1 MRYISIDIETTGLN
15 PETCQIIEFAAV
27 ADDLRIK
34 APLDSLPRFQTYVH
48 HPVYTGEPYALGMH
62 QKIFQKL
69 AEPSENDKVTTP
81 ELLFK
86 KFFDW
91 LLTVDGPTS
100 HRRCRYKANPV
111 CDGNVFSMQ
120 IKINVAGK
128 NFASFDKRFL
138 DKLPNNLVK
147 FNHRV
152 IDPCMLYFNPD
163 KDDVLPS
170 TEECMRRA
178 GLDGVV
184 AHTALE
190 DALVVCSLLR
200 AKFKS

>member
-1 MRYISIDIETTGLN
+1 MRYVSIDIETTGLN

-27 ADDLRIK
+27 ADDLRVQS
-34 APLDSLPRFQTYVH
+34 PLQSLPTFQTYVH

-69 AEPSENDKVTTP
+69 ARGNQEDRFTTP
-81 ELLFK
+81 DLLFR

-91 LLTVDGPTS
+91 LKGIGYTPEVS
-100 HRRCRYKANPV
+100 
-111 CDGNVFSMQ
+111 CDGNSCGQQ
-120 IKINVAGK
+120 IKINVGGK
-128 NFASFDKRFL
+128 NFANFDKRFL
-138 DKLPNNLVK
+138 EKLPNNLVK
-147 FNHRV
+147 FNHRI

-170 TEECMRRA
+170 TEECMKRA
-178 GLDGVV
+178 GVIGTV

>member
-1 MRYISIDIETTGLN
+1 MRYVSIDIETTGLN

-27 ADDLRIK
+27 ADDLRVQ
-34 APLDSLPRFQTYVH
+34 APLQSLPTFQAYVQ
-48 HPVYTGEPYALGMH
+48 HPLYTGEPYALGMH

-69 AEPSENDKVTTP
+69 AKPSENDKVTTP

-86 KFFDW
+86 EFFDW
-91 LLTVDGPTS
+91 LLTVGG
-100 HRRCRYKANPV
+100 CKASPV
-111 CDGNVFSMQ
+111 CDGNVCSMQ

-128 NFASFDKRFL
+128 NFANFDKRFL

-147 FNHRV
+147 FNHRI

-170 TEECMRRA
+170 TEECMKRA
-178 GLDGVV
+178 GIEGTV

-200 AKFKS
+200 AKYWHQKLTL